1 MVDMSKGTGVVDT
14 TATVTTV
21 EEPKSLSQAFD
32 IQTEK
37 QQIVAKY
44 QGSEEVE
51 KLTEEI
57 KVYEPNTII
66 SFGSDITESISRAS
80 DAVLNNTNMAQL
92 NQTSEMMKAL
102 TKIMDN
108 FNIDDFKEE
117 PKGLKALFTN
127 AKKEL
132 DKFLSKYQTVGG
144 QIDKIYVEL
153 KKYQSEIQDS
163 NGHLE
168 EMFNGNIEQYHTLEK
183 YIVAGDQAIEEVR
196 QYLSSVE
203 VEFEQTGDQEKGMEV
218 QSLQQALSLLE
229 ARVQDMRLAEHVAM
243 QSIPMIRTMEFSN
256 LNLARKIDSAFI
268 ITLPVFKQAV
278 AQAILLKKQKIQA
291 DAMAELDA
299 KTNEMLQKNAQ
310 NTVNQSKQILQMA
323 NSSSIQIETIE
334 KNWQTI
340 MRGIEDTNKMREELS
355 KKREA
360 DKVRLEQIKSEFQ
373 SKHALPQK

>member
-1 MVDMSKGTGVVDT
+1 MSKGTGVVDT

-334 KNWQTI
+334 KNEDMKNDNENYQKTNTI
-340 MRGIEDTNKMREELS
+340 LTLVLAFISFVALVFSGIASLRTL
-355 KKREA
+355 
-360 DKVRLEQIKSEFQ
+360 
-373 SKHALPQK
+373 